1 MTEKTRKSEASR
13 RDFLKFAST
22 AAPAAVAAAALS
34 GTEAEAQELNTDGS
48 GLRETAHTR
57 AYFASARF

>member
-1 MTEKTRKSEASR
+1 MTDTTRKSDASR
-13 RDFLKFAST
+13 RDFLKLAST

-34 GTEAEAQELNTDGS
+34 GTEAEAQELDTSGS
-48 GLRETAHTR
+48 GLRDTAHTR